1 MAALVW
7 DKTGER
13 RIETGVDHCALYVYD
28 PAQKTYGKGVAW
40 NGITAISEK
49 PEGAEAT
56 DLYADNILY
65 LSMLSAEKLKATI
78 EAYTYP
84 DEFEQCDGSATL
96 TKGVKIGQQ
105 DRLAFGLVYRT
116 KIGDDVAGQDKG
128 YKLHVLYGCKA
139 SPSEKGYSTVNDSP
153 EAITLSWEFSTTP
166 VEIATLI
173 DGKKLKPTSI
183 LTFDSTKV
191 DAKKLAA
198 LEEILYG
205 KDPSSAEA
213 DDGVEPR
220 VPLPDDVIKIMTA
233 EG

>member
-28 PAQKTYGKGVAW
+28 PSTKTYGKGVAW

-65 LSMLSAEKLKATI
+65 LSLLSAEKLKGTI

-84 DEFEQCDGSATL
+84 DEFEACDGSSEL

-105 DRLAFGLVYRT
+105 DRVAFGLVYRT
-116 KIGDDVAGQDKG
+116 KIGDDVAGQDRG
-128 YKLHVLYGCKA
+128 YKLHILYGCKA
-139 SPSEKGYSTVNDSP
+139 SPSEKGYKTVNDSP
-153 EAITLSWEFSTTP
+153 EAISFSWEISTTP
-166 VEIATLI
+166 VNVA
-173 DGKKLKPTSI
+173 GAKPTSL
-183 LTFDSTKV
+183 LTISSLDV
-191 DAKKLAA
+191 DPGKLKSLEAKLFGADAQGGGQASEPKL
-198 LEEILYG
+198 L
-205 KDPSSAEA
+205 
-213 DDGVEPR
+213 
-220 VPLPDDVIKIMTA
+220 LPDEIKA
-233 EG
+233 HFA

>member
-28 PAQKTYGKGVAW
+28 PSTKTYGKGVAW

-65 LSMLSAEKLKATI
+65 LSLLSAEKLKGTI

-84 DEFEQCDGSATL
+84 DEFEACDGSAEL
-96 TKGVKIGQQ
+96 AKGVKIGQQ
-105 DRLAFGLVYRT
+105 DRVAFGLAYRT
-116 KIGDDVAGQDKG
+116 KIGDDVAGQDRG

-139 SPSEKGYSTVNDSP
+139 SPSEKGYKTVNDSP
-153 EAITLSWEFSTTP
+153 EAISFSWEISTTP
-166 VEIATLI
+166 VNVSGA
-173 DGKKLKPTSI
+173 KPTSL
-183 LTFDSTKV
+183 LTISSLDVDPTKLKTLEAKLFGA
-191 DAKKLAA
+191 DAQGGQQAAEPKL
-198 LEEILYG
+198 L
-205 KDPSSAEA
+205 
-213 DDGVEPR
+213 
-220 VPLPDDVIKIMTA
+220 LPDEIKA
-233 EG
+233 HFAG

>member
-28 PAQKTYGKGVAW
+28 PSTKTYGKGVAW

-65 LSMLSAEKLKATI
+65 LSLLSAEKLKGTI

-84 DEFEQCDGSATL
+84 DEFEACDGSAEL
-96 TKGVKIGQQ
+96 TNGVKIGQQ
-105 DRLAFGLVYRT
+105 DRVAFGLVYRT
-116 KIGDDVAGQDKG
+116 KIGDDVAGQDRG

-139 SPSEKGYSTVNDSP
+139 SPSEKGYKTVNDSP
-153 EAITLSWEFSTTP
+153 EAISFSWEISTTP
-166 VEIATLI
+166 VNVA
-173 DGKKLKPTSI
+173 GAKPTSL
-183 LTFDSTKV
+183 LTISSLDVDGTKL
-191 DAKKLAA
+191 KA
-198 LEEILYG
+198 LEAKLFG
-205 KDPSSAEA
+205 ADAQGGQQAAE
-213 DDGVEPR
+213 PKLL
-220 VPLPDDVIKIMTA
+220 LPDEIKA
-233 EG
+233 HFAG

>member
-28 PAQKTYGKGVAW
+28 PSTKTYGKGVAW

-65 LSMLSAEKLKATI
+65 LSLLSAEKLKGTI

-84 DEFEQCDGSATL
+84 DEFEACDGSAEL
-96 TKGVKIGQQ
+96 AKGVKIGQQ
-105 DRLAFGLVYRT
+105 DRVAFGLAYRT
-116 KIGDDVAGQDKG
+116 KIGDDVAGQDRG

-139 SPSEKGYSTVNDSP
+139 SPSEKGYKTVNDSP
-153 EAITLSWEFSTTP
+153 EAISFSWEISTTP
-166 VEIATLI
+166 VNVSGA
-173 DGKKLKPTSI
+173 KPTSL
-183 LTFDSTKV
+183 LTISSLDV
-191 DAKKLAA
+191 DPAKLKTLEAKLFGADAQGGQQAA
-198 LEEILYG
+198 
-205 KDPSSAEA
+205 
-213 DDGVEPR
+213 EPKLL
-220 VPLPDDVIKIMTA
+220 LPDEIKA
-233 EG
+233 HFAG

>member
-1 MAALVW
+1 MGALVW

-28 PAQKTYGKGVAW
+28 PSTKTYGKGVAW
-40 NGITAISEK
+40 NGITTISEK

-65 LSMLSAEKLKATI
+65 LSMLSAEKMKATI

-84 DEFEQCDGSATL
+84 DEFEACDGSATL

-128 YKLHVLYGCKA
+128 YKLHILYGCKA
-139 SPSEKGYSTVNDSP
+139 SPSEKGYKTVNDSP
-153 EAITLSWEFSTTP
+153 EAISFSWELSTTP
-166 VEIATLI
+166 VNVTGA
-173 DGKKLKPTSI
+173 KPTSS
-183 LTFDSTKV
+183 LTISSLDV
-191 DAKKLAA
+191 DPGKLKTLEAKLFGADVQGGGQAADPKL
-198 LEEILYG
+198 L
-205 KDPSSAEA
+205 
-213 DDGVEPR
+213 
-220 VPLPDDVIKIMTA
+220 LPDEIKA
-233 EG
+233 HFAG

>member
-28 PAQKTYGKGVAW
+28 PSTKTYGKGVAW

-65 LSMLSAEKLKATI
+65 LSLLSAEKLKGTI

-84 DEFEQCDGSATL
+84 DEFEACDGSSEL

-105 DRLAFGLVYRT
+105 DRVAFGLVYRT
-116 KIGDDVAGQDKG
+116 KIGDDVAGQDRG
-128 YKLHVLYGCKA
+128 YKLHILYGCKA
-139 SPSEKGYSTVNDSP
+139 SPSEKGYKTVNDSP
-153 EAITLSWEFSTTP
+153 EAISFSWEISTTP
-166 VEIATLI
+166 VNVSGA
-173 DGKKLKPTSI
+173 KPTSL
-183 LTFDSTKV
+183 LTISSLDVDPGKLKSLEAKLFGADSQGGQQ
-191 DAKKLAA
+191 AAEPKL
-198 LEEILYG
+198 L
-205 KDPSSAEA
+205 
-213 DDGVEPR
+213 
-220 VPLPDDVIKIMTA
+220 LPDEIKA
-233 EG
+233 HFA

>member
-28 PAQKTYGKGVAW
+28 PNTKTYGKGVAW

-65 LSMLSAEKLKATI
+65 LSLLSAEKLKGTI

-84 DEFEQCDGSATL
+84 DEFEACDGSAEL

-105 DRLAFGLVYRT
+105 DRVAFGLVYRT
-116 KIGDDVAGQDKG
+116 KIGDDVAGQDRG

-139 SPSEKGYSTVNDSP
+139 SPSEKGYKTVNDSP
-153 EAITLSWEFSTTP
+153 EAISFSWEISTTP
-166 VEIATLI
+166 VNVA
-173 DGKKLKPTSI
+173 GAKPTSL
-183 LTFDSTKV
+183 LTISSLDV
-191 DAKKLAA
+191 DPGKLKSLEAKLFGADAQGGGQAAEPKL
-198 LEEILYG
+198 L
-205 KDPSSAEA
+205 
-213 DDGVEPR
+213 
-220 VPLPDDVIKIMTA
+220 LPDEIKA
-233 EG
+233 HFA

>member
-28 PAQKTYGKGVAW
+28 PSAKTYGKGIAW
-40 NGITAISEK
+40 NGITTISEK

-65 LSMLSAEKLKATI
+65 LSMLSAEKMKATI

-84 DEFEQCDGSATL
+84 DEFEACDGSATL

-139 SPSEKGYSTVNDSP
+139 SPSEKGYKTVNDSP
-153 EAITLSWEFSTTP
+153 EAISFSWELSTTP
-166 VEIATLI
+166 VNVSGA
-173 DGKKLKPTSI
+173 KPTSS
-183 LTFDSTKV
+183 LTISSLDV
-191 DAKKLAA
+191 DPVKLKTLEAKLFGADAQGGGQAADPKL
-198 LEEILYG
+198 L
-205 KDPSSAEA
+205 
-213 DDGVEPR
+213 
-220 VPLPDDVIKIMTA
+220 LPDEIKA
-233 EG
+233 HFAG

>member
-28 PAQKTYGKGVAW
+28 PATKTYGKGVAW

-65 LSMLSAEKLKATI
+65 LSLLSAEKLKGTI

-84 DEFEQCDGSATL
+84 DEFEACDGSATL
-96 TKGVKIGQQ
+96 AKGIKIGQQ
-105 DRLAFGLVYRT
+105 DRVAFGLVYRT
-116 KIGDDVAGQDKG
+116 KIGDDVAGQDRG

-139 SPSEKGYSTVNDSP
+139 SPSEKGYKTVNDSP
-153 EAITLSWEFSTTP
+153 EAISFSWEISTTP
-166 VEIATLI
+166 VNVTGA
-173 DGKKLKPTSI
+173 KPTSL
-183 LTFDSTKV
+183 LTISSLDV
-191 DAKKLAA
+191 DPGKLKGLEAKLFGADAQGGQQAAEPKL
-198 LEEILYG
+198 L
-205 KDPSSAEA
+205 
-213 DDGVEPR
+213 
-220 VPLPDDVIKIMTA
+220 LPDEIKA
-233 EG
+233 HFAG

>member
-28 PAQKTYGKGVAW
+28 PSTKTYGKGVAW

-65 LSMLSAEKLKATI
+65 LSLLSAEKLKGTI

-84 DEFEQCDGSATL
+84 DEFEACDGSAEL
-96 TKGVKIGQQ
+96 AKGVKIGQQ
-105 DRLAFGLVYRT
+105 DRVAFGLVYRT
-116 KIGDDVAGQDKG
+116 KIGDDVAGQDRG

-139 SPSEKGYSTVNDSP
+139 SPSEKGYKTVNDSP
-153 EAITLSWEFSTTP
+153 EAISFSWEISTTP
-166 VEIATLI
+166 VNVTGA
-173 DGKKLKPTSI
+173 KPTSL
-183 LTFDSTKV
+183 LTISSLDV
-191 DAKKLAA
+191 DPGKLKTLEAKLFGADAQGGQQAAEPKL
-198 LEEILYG
+198 L
-205 KDPSSAEA
+205 
-213 DDGVEPR
+213 
-220 VPLPDDVIKIMTA
+220 LPDEIKA
-233 EG
+233 HFAG

>member
-28 PAQKTYGKGVAW
+28 PSTKTYGKGVAW

-65 LSMLSAEKLKATI
+65 LSLLSAEKLKGTI

-84 DEFEQCDGSATL
+84 DEFEACDGSATL

-105 DRLAFGLVYRT
+105 DRVAFGLAYRT

-139 SPSEKGYSTVNDSP
+139 SPSEKGYKTVNDSP
-153 EAITLSWEFSTTP
+153 EAISFSWEISTTP
-166 VEIATLI
+166 VNVA
-173 DGKKLKPTSI
+173 GAKPTSL
-183 LTFDSTKV
+183 LTISSLDV
-191 DAKKLAA
+191 DPGKLKSLEAKLFGADAQGGQQAAEPKL
-198 LEEILYG
+198 L
-205 KDPSSAEA
+205 
-213 DDGVEPR
+213 
-220 VPLPDDVIKIMTA
+220 LPDEIKA
-233 EG
+233 HFA

>member
-28 PAQKTYGKGVAW
+28 PSTKTYGKGVAW

-65 LSMLSAEKLKATI
+65 LSLLSAEKLKGTI

-84 DEFEQCDGSATL
+84 DEFEACDGSSELA
-96 TKGVKIGQQ
+96 KGVKIGQQ
-105 DRLAFGLVYRT
+105 DRVAFGLVYRT
-116 KIGDDVAGQDKG
+116 KIGDDVAGQDRG

-139 SPSEKGYSTVNDSP
+139 SPSEKGYKTVNDSP
-153 EAITLSWEFSTTP
+153 EAISFSWEISTTP
-166 VEIATLI
+166 VNVA
-173 DGKKLKPTSI
+173 GAKPTSL
-183 LTFDSTKV
+183 LTISSLDV
-191 DAKKLAA
+191 
-198 LEEILYG
+198 
-205 KDPSSAEA
+205 DPSKLKSLEA
-213 DDGVEPR
+213 KLFGADAQGGGQASEPKLL
-220 VPLPDDVIKIMTA
+220 LPDEIKA
-233 EG
+233 HFA

>member
-28 PAQKTYGKGVAW
+28 PSTKTYGKGVAW

-65 LSMLSAEKLKATI
+65 LSLLSAEKLKGTI

-84 DEFEQCDGSATL
+84 DEFEACDGSATL

-105 DRLAFGLVYRT
+105 DRVAFGLVYRT
-116 KIGDDVAGQDKG
+116 KIGDDVAGQDRG

-139 SPSEKGYSTVNDSP
+139 SPSEKGYKTVNDSP
-153 EAITLSWEFSTTP
+153 EAISFSWEISTTP
-166 VEIATLI
+166 VNV
-173 DGKKLKPTSI
+173 DGAKPTSL
-183 LTFDSTKV
+183 LTISSLDV
-191 DAKKLAA
+191 DPGKLKSLEAKLFGADAQGGQQAAEPKL
-198 LEEILYG
+198 L
-205 KDPSSAEA
+205 
-213 DDGVEPR
+213 
-220 VPLPDDVIKIMTA
+220 LPDEIKA
-233 EG
+233 HFA

>member
-28 PAQKTYGKGVAW
+28 PSAKTYGKGVAW
-40 NGITAISEK
+40 NGITTISEK

-65 LSMLSAEKLKATI
+65 LSMLSAEKMKATI

-84 DEFEQCDGSATL
+84 DEFEACDGSATL

-139 SPSEKGYSTVNDSP
+139 SPSEKGYKTVNDSP
-153 EAITLSWEFSTTP
+153 EAISFSWELSTTP
-166 VEIATLI
+166 VNVTGA
-173 DGKKLKPTSI
+173 KPTSS
-183 LTFDSTKV
+183 LT
-191 DAKKLAA
+191 
-198 LEEILYG
+198 I
-205 KDPSSAEA
+205 SSL
-213 DDGVEPR
+213 DVEPGKLR
-220 VPLPDDVIKIMTA
+220 TLEGKLFGADAQGGGQAADPKLLLPDEIKA
-233 EG
+233 HFGA

>member
-28 PAQKTYGKGVAW
+28 PNTKTYGKGVAW

-65 LSMLSAEKLKATI
+65 LSLLSAEKLKGTI

-84 DEFEQCDGSATL
+84 DEFEACDGSAEL

-105 DRLAFGLVYRT
+105 DRVAFGLAYRT
-116 KIGDDVAGQDKG
+116 KIGDDVAGQDRG

-139 SPSEKGYSTVNDSP
+139 SPSEKGYKTVNDSP
-153 EAITLSWEFSTTP
+153 EAISFSWEISTTP
-166 VEIATLI
+166 VNVA
-173 DGKKLKPTSI
+173 GAKPTSL
-183 LTFDSTKV
+183 LTISSLDV
-191 DAKKLAA
+191 DAGKLKS
-198 LEEILYG
+198 LEAKLFG
-205 KDPSSAEA
+205 A
-213 DDGVEPR
+213 DAQGGAQASEPKLL
-220 VPLPDDVIKIMTA
+220 LPDEVKA
-233 EG
+233 HFA

>member
-13 RIETGVDHCALYVYD
+13 RIETGVDHCALYVYN
-28 PAQKTYGKGVAW
+28 PATKTYGTGVAW

-84 DEFEQCDGSATL
+84 DEFEACDGSATL
-96 TKGVKIGQQ
+96 AKGIKIGQQ
-105 DRLAFGLVYRT
+105 DRLSFGLVYRT

-128 YKLHVLYGCKA
+128 YKLHFLYGCKA
-139 SPSEKGYSTVNDSP
+139 SPSEKDRQRLSRGDLVLVGAVDHAGQRVRC
-153 EAITLSWEFSTTP
+153 EAYFSTDHL
-166 VEIATLI
+166 V
-173 DGKKLKPTSI
+173 S
-183 LTFDSTKV
+183 
-191 DAKKLAA
+191 
-198 LEEILYG
+198 
-205 KDPSSAEA
+205 
-213 DDGVEPR
+213 R
-220 VPLPDDVIKIMTA
+220 RRRW
-233 EG
+233 

>member
-28 PAQKTYGKGVAW
+28 PSTKTYGKGVAW

-65 LSMLSAEKLKATI
+65 LSLLSAEKLKGTI

-84 DEFEQCDGSATL
+84 DEFEACDGSAEL

-105 DRLAFGLVYRT
+105 DRVAFGLVYRT
-116 KIGDDVAGQDKG
+116 KIGDDVAGQDRG

-139 SPSEKGYSTVNDSP
+139 SPSEKGYKTVNDSP
-153 EAITLSWEFSTTP
+153 EAISFSWEISTTP
-166 VEIATLI
+166 VNVA
-173 DGKKLKPTSI
+173 GAKPTSL
-183 LTFDSTKV
+183 LTISSLDVDTTKL
-191 DAKKLAA
+191 KA
-198 LEEILYG
+198 LEAKLFG
-205 KDPSSAEA
+205 ADAQGGQQAADPKLL
-213 DDGVEPR
+213 
-220 VPLPDDVIKIMTA
+220 LPDEIKA
-233 EG
+233 HFA

>member
-28 PAQKTYGKGVAW
+28 PSTKTYGKGVAW
-40 NGITAISEK
+40 NGITTISEK

-65 LSMLSAEKLKATI
+65 LSMLSAEKMKATI

-84 DEFEQCDGSATL
+84 DEFEACDGSATL

-139 SPSEKGYSTVNDSP
+139 SPSEKGYKTVNDSP
-153 EAITLSWEFSTTP
+153 EAISFSWELSTTP
-166 VEIATLI
+166 VNVSGA
-173 DGKKLKPTSI
+173 KPTSS
-183 LTFDSTKV
+183 LTISSLDV
-191 DAKKLAA
+191 DPGKLKA
-198 LEEILYG
+198 LEVKLFG
-205 KDPSSAEA
+205 ADAQGGGQAAE
-213 DDGVEPR
+213 PKLL
-220 VPLPDDVIKIMTA
+220 LPDEIKA
-233 EG
+233 HFGV

>member
-28 PAQKTYGKGVAW
+28 PATKNYGKGVAW

-65 LSMLSAEKLKATI
+65 LSLLSAEKLKGTI

-84 DEFEQCDGSATL
+84 DEFEACDGSATL
-96 TKGVKIGQQ
+96 TKGIKIGQQ
-105 DRLAFGLVYRT
+105 DRVAFGLVYRT
-116 KIGDDVAGQDKG
+116 KIGDDVAGQDRG

-139 SPSEKGYSTVNDSP
+139 SPSEKGYKTVNDSP
-153 EAITLSWEFSTTP
+153 EAISFSWEISTTP
-166 VEIATLI
+166 VNVTGA
-173 DGKKLKPTSI
+173 KPTSL
-183 LTFDSTKV
+183 LTISSL
-191 DAKKLAA
+191 DADPVKLKSLEAKLFGADAQGGQQAA
-198 LEEILYG
+198 
-205 KDPSSAEA
+205 
-213 DDGVEPR
+213 EPTLL
-220 VPLPDDVIKIMTA
+220 LPDEIKA
-233 EG
+233 HFA

>member
-28 PAQKTYGKGVAW
+28 PSTKTYGKGVAW

-65 LSMLSAEKLKATI
+65 LSLLSAEKLKGTI

-84 DEFEQCDGSATL
+84 DEFEACDGSAEL
-96 TKGVKIGQQ
+96 AKGVKIGQQ
-105 DRLAFGLVYRT
+105 DRVAFGLAYRT
-116 KIGDDVAGQDKG
+116 KIGDDVAGQDRG

-139 SPSEKGYSTVNDSP
+139 SPSEKGYKTVNDSP
-153 EAITLSWEFSTTP
+153 EAISFSWEISTTP
-166 VEIATLI
+166 VNVTGA
-173 DGKKLKPTSI
+173 KPTSL
-183 LTFDSTKV
+183 LTISSLDVDGTKLKTLEAKLFGA
-191 DAKKLAA
+191 DAQGGQQAAEPKL
-198 LEEILYG
+198 L
-205 KDPSSAEA
+205 
-213 DDGVEPR
+213 
-220 VPLPDDVIKIMTA
+220 LPDEIKA
-233 EG
+233 HFAG

>member
-28 PAQKTYGKGVAW
+28 PATKNYGKGVAW

-65 LSMLSAEKLKATI
+65 LSLLSAEKMKGTI

-84 DEFEQCDGSATL
+84 DEFEACDGSTTL

-105 DRLAFGLVYRT
+105 DRVAFGLVYRT

-139 SPSEKGYSTVNDSP
+139 SPSEKGYKTVNDSP
-153 EAITLSWEFSTTP
+153 EAISFSWEISTTP
-166 VEIATLI
+166 VNVTGA
-173 DGKKLKPTSI
+173 KPTSS
-183 LTFDSTKV
+183 LTISSLDV
-191 DAKKLAA
+191 DPGKLKA
-198 LEEILYG
+198 LETKLFG
-205 KDPSSAEA
+205 SDATGGGTA
-213 DDGVEPR
+213 TEPKLL
-220 VPLPDDVIKIMTA
+220 LPDEIKA
-233 EG
+233 HFGA

>member
-28 PAQKTYGKGVAW
+28 PTTKTYGKGVAW

-65 LSMLSAEKLKATI
+65 LSLLSAEKLKGTI

-84 DEFEQCDGSATL
+84 DEFEACDGSATL
-96 TKGVKIGQQ
+96 AKGIKIGQQ
-105 DRLAFGLVYRT
+105 DRVAFGLVYRT
-116 KIGDDVAGQDKG
+116 KIGDDVAGQDRG

-139 SPSEKGYSTVNDSP
+139 SPSEKGYKTVNDSP
-153 EAITLSWEFSTTP
+153 EAISFSWEISTTP
-166 VEIATLI
+166 VNVTGA
-173 DGKKLKPTSI
+173 KPTSL
-183 LTFDSTKV
+183 LTISSLDV
-191 DAKKLAA
+191 DPGKLKTLEAKLFGADAQGGQQAAEPKL
-198 LEEILYG
+198 L
-205 KDPSSAEA
+205 
-213 DDGVEPR
+213 
-220 VPLPDDVIKIMTA
+220 LPDEIKA
-233 EG
+233 HFAG

>member
-28 PAQKTYGKGVAW
+28 PSTKTYGKGVAW

-65 LSMLSAEKLKATI
+65 LSLLSAEKLKGTI

-84 DEFEQCDGSATL
+84 DEFEACDGSAEL

-105 DRLAFGLVYRT
+105 DRVAFGLAYRT
-116 KIGDDVAGQDKG
+116 KIGDDVAGQDRG

-139 SPSEKGYSTVNDSP
+139 SPSEKGYKTVNDSP
-153 EAITLSWEFSTTP
+153 EAISFSWEISTTP
-166 VEIATLI
+166 VNVA
-173 DGKKLKPTSI
+173 GAKPTSL
-183 LTFDSTKV
+183 LTISSLDV
-191 DAKKLAA
+191 DAGKLKA
-198 LEEILYG
+198 LEAKLFG
-205 KDPSSAEA
+205 A
-213 DDGVEPR
+213 DAQGGGQASEPKLL
-220 VPLPDDVIKIMTA
+220 LPDEIKA
-233 EG
+233 HFA

>member
-28 PAQKTYGKGVAW
+28 PSTKNYGKGVAW

-65 LSMLSAEKLKATI
+65 LSLLSAEKMKGTI

-84 DEFEQCDGSATL
+84 DEFEACDGSTTL

-105 DRLAFGLVYRT
+105 DRVAFGLVYRT

-128 YKLHVLYGCKA
+128 YKLHILYGCKA
-139 SPSEKGYSTVNDSP
+139 SPSEKGYKTVNDSP
-153 EAITLSWEFSTTP
+153 EAISFSWEISTTP
-166 VEIATLI
+166 VNVTGA
-173 DGKKLKPTSI
+173 KPTSS
-183 LTFDSTKV
+183 LTISSLDV
-191 DAKKLAA
+191 DPGKLKTLEAKLFGSDAAGGGTATEPKL
-198 LEEILYG
+198 L
-205 KDPSSAEA
+205 
-213 DDGVEPR
+213 
-220 VPLPDDVIKIMTA
+220 LPDEIKA
-233 EG
+233 HFGA

>member
-28 PAQKTYGKGVAW
+28 PSTKTYGKGVAW

-65 LSMLSAEKLKATI
+65 LSLLSAEKLKGTI

-84 DEFEQCDGSATL
+84 DEFEACDGSSEL

-105 DRLAFGLVYRT
+105 DRVAFGLVYRT
-116 KIGDDVAGQDKG
+116 KIGDDVAGQDRG

-139 SPSEKGYSTVNDSP
+139 SPSEKGYKTVNDSP
-153 EAITLSWEFSTTP
+153 EAISFSWEISTTP
-166 VEIATLI
+166 VNVA
-173 DGKKLKPTSI
+173 GAKPTSL
-183 LTFDSTKV
+183 LTISSLDVDSGKLKSLEAKLFGA
-191 DAKKLAA
+191 DAQGGGQAAEPKL
-198 LEEILYG
+198 L
-205 KDPSSAEA
+205 
-213 DDGVEPR
+213 
-220 VPLPDDVIKIMTA
+220 LPDEIKA
-233 EG
+233 HFA

>member
-1 MAALVW
+1 MAVLTW

-28 PAQKTYGKGVAW
+28 PAQKMYGKGVAW

-84 DEFEQCDGSATL
+84 DEFEKCDGSAEL

-128 YKLHVLYGCKA
+128 YK
-139 SPSEKGYSTVNDSP
+139 TVNDSP
-153 EAITLSWEFSTTP
+153 EAISFSWELSTTP
-166 VEIATLI
+166 VTVSGA
-173 DGKKLKPTSI
+173 KPTSL
-183 LTFDSTKV
+183 LTISSLDV
-191 DAKKLAA
+191 DAGKLKTLEAKLFGSDGGGQGGGAA
-198 LEEILYG
+198 T
-205 KDPSSAEA
+205 DPKLL
-213 DDGVEPR
+213 
-220 VPLPDDVIKIMTA
+220 LPDEIKAHFT
-233 EG
+233 G

>member
-28 PAQKTYGKGVAW
+28 PNTKTYGKGVAW

-65 LSMLSAEKLKATI
+65 LSLLSAEKLKGTI

-84 DEFEQCDGSATL
+84 DEFEACDGSAEL

-105 DRLAFGLVYRT
+105 DRVAFGLAYRT
-116 KIGDDVAGQDKG
+116 KIGDDVAGQDRG
-128 YKLHVLYGCKA
+128 YKLHLLYGCKA
-139 SPSEKGYSTVNDSP
+139 SPSEKGYKTVNDSP
-153 EAITLSWEFSTTP
+153 EAISFSWEISTTP
-166 VEIATLI
+166 VNVA
-173 DGKKLKPTSI
+173 GAKPTSL
-183 LTFDSTKV
+183 LTISSLDVDTGKLKSLETKLFGA
-191 DAKKLAA
+191 DAQGGGQASEPKL
-198 LEEILYG
+198 L
-205 KDPSSAEA
+205 
-213 DDGVEPR
+213 
-220 VPLPDDVIKIMTA
+220 LPDEIKA
-233 EG
+233 HFA